1 VSLVEVLVATT
12 LTTTVMAG
20 VLAALGPAH
29 ATFIELAD
37 AGDVRQRLRLGVEA
51 VSRDLLAASEALP
64 FPGGILIVSG
74 SVQHTYYV
82 RSSIL
87 RVDDG
92 RGTDLPV
99 VDGVSDVAFESV
111 GERRIRVR
119 LKMTTTRPSGRDL
132 ELVFDVAPRNMGGG
146 G

>member
-1 VSLVEVLVATT
+1 MNLVEVLVATT
-12 LTTTVMAG
+12 VTTAVMGG

-29 ATFIELAD
+29 ATFIALAD
-37 AGDVRQRLRLGVEA
+37 AGDVRQRLRVGVEA

-74 SVQHTYYV
+74 PAQRTYYAKSGV
-82 RSSIL
+82 L

-99 VDGVSDVAFESV
+99 VDGVSSVAFESV

-119 LKMTTTRPSGRDL
+119 LKMKATRASAPDV
-132 ELVFDVAPRNMGGG
+132 ELVFDVAPRNVGGG